1 MTPTPIVLSV
11 AICKALSSSYEELR
25 QIALASDS
33 MHGRGTGLA
42 LLIRSGMARWMDTC
56 IAVLARPTA
65 SPPPTRQIDDQ
76 SHLPA
81 DIRVEVAMVLAQMAL
96 SAQNQGAMTC

>member
-1 MTPTPIVLSV
+1 MTPAAIVPSV
-11 AICKALSSSYEELR
+11 EIRDALSSSYEEIR
-25 QIALASDS
+25 QIALAPDGV
-33 MHGRGTGLA
+33 HGRGTGLA

-56 IAVLARPTA
+56 IAVLTRPISP
-65 SPPPTRQIDDQ
+65 SPPQRQIDDQ